1 MVIKHARFEF
11 IQMWMQAPLLIG
23 CDVRNMSPQ
32 TLEILSNK
40 EVIDVNQ
47 GDQHLFILSFLIL
60 YYLIPPFKQ
69 EHLLFAHI
77 WET

>member
-1 MVIKHARFEF
+1 
-11 IQMWMQAPLLIG
+11 MQAPLLIG